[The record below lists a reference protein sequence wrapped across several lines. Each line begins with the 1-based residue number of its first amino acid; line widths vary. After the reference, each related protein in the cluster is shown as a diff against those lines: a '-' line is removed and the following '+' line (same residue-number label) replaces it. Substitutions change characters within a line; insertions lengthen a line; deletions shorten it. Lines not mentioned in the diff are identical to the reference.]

1 MNEDRLSIKIAIFA
15 FISDEKNKK
24 QTKNKKQLVKDLQL
38 LCIAVH
44 LLYSSFSLLLLL
56 LFCSLQL
63 HSPPTHS
70 QKKRYKSC
78 HWGGTF
84 SKHTLFYILHTN
96 MYTFGS
102 DIYLQGTN
110 IDPQMYTF

>member
-24 QTKNKKQLVKDLQL
+24 QTKNKKQLVRDLQL

-70 QKKRYKSC
+70 QKKK
-78 HWGGTF
+78 GTKAVTWVVPF
-84 SKHTLFYILHTN
+84 QT
-96 MYTFGS
+96 
-102 DIYLQGTN
+102 
-110 IDPQMYTF
+110 